1 MATND
6 DTSTTT
12 NSFTWFFSPC
22 IINCGFDF
30 RKKIHNV
37 TIMSD
42 SEFFEENIIPF
53 VIIASILLIVCVAI
67 LICLLCNKK
76 NKAGGGTPNFEQFNP
91 HTPVIL
97 ENELM
102 RDEREMCE
110 IKKPVLLKEDLINNG
125 SANNSTY
132 QSGKL
137 SSSKENEFL
146 LHQHE
151 PVQMNIFPKSGNL
164 ARPAPAYKKRQVQW
178 KT

>member
-1 MATND
+1 MASNESITATN
-6 DTSTTT
+6 S
-12 NSFTWFFSPC
+12 SSWFFSPC

-37 TIMSD
+37 TILSD

-76 NKAGGGTPNFEQFNP
+76 NKAGRGGTPNFEQFNP

-102 RDEREMCE
+102 RDEHEMCE
-110 IKKPVLLKEDLINNG
+110 IKKPILLKEDHLINNG

-132 QSGKL
+132 KSGKS

-146 LHQHE
+146 LRQHE
-151 PVQMNIFPKSGNL
+151 PIQMNIFPKSGNL
-164 ARPAPAYKKRQVQW
+164 SRPAPAYKKRQS
-178 KT
+178 

>member
-1 MATND
+1 MASNE
-6 DTSTTT
+6 STVIT
-12 NSFTWFFSPC
+12 NSSSWFFSPC

-37 TIMSD
+37 TILSD

-67 LICLLCNKK
+67 LICLLCCNKK
-76 NKAGGGTPNFEQFNP
+76 NNGGGTPNFEQFNP

-102 RDEREMCE
+102 RDEHEMCE
-110 IKKPVLLKEDLINNG
+110 IKKPVLLKEDNLINNG
-125 SANNSTY
+125 SVNNSTY
-132 QSGKL
+132 KSGKS

-146 LHQHE
+146 LRQHE
-151 PVQMNIFPKSGNL
+151 PIKMNIFPRSGNL
-164 ARPAPAYKKRQVQW
+164 SRPAPAYKKRQVN
-178 KT
+178 

>member
-1 MATND
+1 MASNDNTATNNS
-6 DTSTTT
+6 ST
-12 NSFTWFFSPC
+12 WVFSPC

-37 TIMSD
+37 TILSD

-67 LICLLCNKK
+67 LICLLCHKKK
-76 NKAGGGTPNFEQFNP
+76 NNSGTSPNFEQFNP

-110 IKKPVLLKEDLINNG
+110 IKKPVLLKEDYINNG

-132 QSGKL
+132 KSGKS

-146 LHQHE
+146 LRQHE
-151 PVQMNIFPKSGNL
+151 PIKMNIFPKSGNL
-164 ARPAPAYKKRQVQW
+164 SRPAPAYKKRQVQW
-178 KT
+178 EA